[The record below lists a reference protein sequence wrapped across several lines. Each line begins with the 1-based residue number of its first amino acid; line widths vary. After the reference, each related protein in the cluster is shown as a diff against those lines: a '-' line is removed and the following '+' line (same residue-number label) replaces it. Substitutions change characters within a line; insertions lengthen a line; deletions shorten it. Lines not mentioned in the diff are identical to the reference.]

1 MQVGKDLRMKRV
13 REKVRVIDS
22 ENVCLLRAWNEWGF
36 QGENNVWEL
45 IVKNFKGAQTC
56 RRKEKNETEFFLRR

>member
-22 ENVCLLRAWNEWGF
+22 ENVCLLRARNEWGF
-36 QGENNVWEL
+36 QGENNV
-45 IVKNFKGAQTC
+45 
-56 RRKEKNETEFFLRR
+56 